1 MNYKVEGALRRNRK
15 NFIIYIVVWLFIAI
29 VLIVKNIN
37 KAPGTQ
43 DPEIEYEPIIQL
55 PSITYSGMEV
65 RNIQVKL
72 LKDNDDGKG
81 ETVLSMEIHNTTTEK
96 VENEKFT
103 AVLLGPNEEII
114 GQMPASITELDVGQQ
129 YNTQVVLD
137 GDLTAVKQIKLI
149 ER

>member
-1 MNYKVEGALRRNRK
+1 MKKIRK
-15 NFIIYIVVWLFIAI
+15 GQKKILIILLAIILLVIAT
-29 VLIVKNIN
+29 VLIVKLVN
-37 KAPGTQ
+37 KEPQTPSGE
-43 DPEIEYEPIIQL
+43 EIEYEPIIQL

-72 LKDNDDGKG
+72 LRDNDDGKG

-103 AVLLGPNEEII
+103 AILLGPNEEIL
-114 GQMPASITELDVGQQ
+114 GQMPTSITKLDVGEQF
-129 YNTQVVLD
+129 NTQVVLD
-137 GDLTAVKQIKLI
+137 GDLTAVKQIKLV

>member
-1 MNYKVEGALRRNRK
+1 MKKIRK
-15 NFIIYIVVWLFIAI
+15 GQKKILIILLAVIVAVIAI
-29 VLIVKNIN
+29 VLIVKIVN
-37 KAPGTQ
+37 KK
-43 DPEIEYEPIIQL
+43 PENPPSGGIEYEPVIQL
-55 PSITYSGMEV
+55 EDTTYSGMEV

-72 LKDNDDGKG
+72 LKDNDEGRG

-103 AVLLGPNEEII
+103 AILLGPDEEII
-114 GQMPASITELDVGQQ
+114 GQMPTSITKLDVGEQF
-129 YNTQVVLD
+129 NTQVVLD

>member
-1 MNYKVEGALRRNRK
+1 MKKIRK
-15 NFIIYIVVWLFIAI
+15 GQKKILIILLAI
-29 VLIVKNIN
+29 LLIVIATVFVLKIVNEE
-37 KAPGTQ
+37 PQTPSG
-43 DPEIEYEPIIQL
+43 EIEYEPIIQL

-103 AVLLGPNEEII
+103 AILLGPDEEIL
-114 GQMPASITELDVGQQ
+114 GQMPTSITTLEVGEQF
-129 YNTQVVLD
+129 NTQVVLD

>member
-1 MNYKVEGALRRNRK
+1 MKKIRK
-15 NFIIYIVVWLFIAI
+15 GQKKILIMLLAIIVAVIVT

-37 KAPGTQ
+37 KEPGTQ
-43 DPEIEYEPIIQL
+43 DPQIEYEPIIQL

-65 RNIQVKL
+65 KNIQVKF

-81 ETVLSMEIHNTTTEK
+81 ETVLSMEIHNTTEK
-96 VENEKFT
+96 KVVNEKFT
-103 AVLLGPNEEII
+103 AVLLGPDEEIL
-114 GQMPASITELDVGQQ
+114 GQMPTSITELGVGEQF
-129 YNTQVVLD
+129 NTQVILD

>member
-1 MNYKVEGALRRNRK
+1 MKKIRK
-15 NFIIYIVVWLFIAI
+15 GQKKILILIIAI
-29 VLIVKNIN
+29 IVAIIAVILIVNGIK
-37 KAPGTQ
+37 KEPVTQ
-43 DPEIEYEPIIQL
+43 DPQIEYEPIIQL

-72 LKDNDDGKG
+72 LKENDGGKG

-96 VENEKFT
+96 VVNEKFT
-103 AVLLGPNEEII
+103 AVLIGPNEEII

-129 YNTQVVLD
+129 FNTQVVLD

-149 ER
+149 EK

>member
-1 MNYKVEGALRRNRK
+1 MKKIRK
-15 NFIIYIVVWLFIAI
+15 GQKKILIVLLAIIVAVIAI
-29 VLIVKNIN
+29 VLIVKFVN
-37 KAPGTQ
+37 KEPEKPDIG
-43 DPEIEYEPIIQL
+43 EIEYEPIIQL

-72 LKDNDDGKG
+72 LKENDGGKG

-96 VENEKFT
+96 VVNEKFT

-129 YNTQVVLD
+129 FNTQVVLD

-149 ER
+149 EK

>member
-1 MNYKVEGALRRNRK
+1 MKKIRK
-15 NFIIYIVVWLFIAI
+15 GQKKILIILLTIILLVIAT
-29 VLIVKNIN
+29 VLIVKFIN
-37 KAPGTQ
+37 KEQQTPGK
-43 DPEIEYEPIIQL
+43 DEIEYEPIIQL
-55 PSITYSGMEV
+55 PNITYSGMEV

-72 LKDNDDGKG
+72 LRDNDEGRG

-103 AVLLGPNEEII
+103 AILLGPDEEII
-114 GQMPASITELDVGQQ
+114 GQMPTSITKLDVGEQF
-129 YNTQVVLD
+129 NTQVVLD